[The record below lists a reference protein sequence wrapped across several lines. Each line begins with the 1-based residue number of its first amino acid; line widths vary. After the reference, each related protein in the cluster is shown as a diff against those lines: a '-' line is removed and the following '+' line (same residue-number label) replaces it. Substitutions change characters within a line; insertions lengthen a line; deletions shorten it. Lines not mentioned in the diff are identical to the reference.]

1 MSSSSSQQSAQQQ
14 QRISIYEVPV
24 DSDATAVMLLIQF
37 LDMATKRGA
46 FGLDETGK
54 ISECIQYLQSGG
66 VQRRPAPQQSEEPEN
81 KKPEAAAPEKP
92 TLE

>member
-1 MSSSSSQQSAQQQ
+1 MSASSSQQSAQQQ
-14 QRISIYEVPV
+14 QRISIYEIPV

-54 ISECIQYLQSGG
+54 ISECIQYLRRGG
-66 VQRRPAPQQSEEPEN
+66 VQRRPAPQQAEEPE
-81 KKPEAAAPEKP
+81 KKQPGAAAPEKP